1 MMIDPLTLN
10 NWLSQTLLFS
20 GLSESELMLFT
31 RISKI
36 KKISKSEIIFSQGSY
51 ATGFFIVKM
60 GRVKVF
66 KVSANSKEQIVHI
79 FQLGDYF
86 AEVPAL
92 DGQPFPNSAA
102 ALEPTE
108 LVFFPREPFLKV
120 LHQSPTVSVNLL
132 TSLCQHLREL
142 TTLIDSLSFQ
152 DVPQRLATYL
162 LNLSNRDFRQ
172 INSGRETYHLVTL
185 DINKGQLASLL
196 GTIPATLSRAFSKL
210 SQKGLIAVNGSR
222 IKILNRQ
229 GLQEFSQSLID

>member
-1 MMIDPLTLN
+1 MIDPLVLN
-10 NWLSQTLLFS
+10 NWLAKTLLFS
-20 GLSESELMLFT
+20 GLREAEIMPFT
-31 RISKI
+31 QISQI
-36 KKISKSEIIFSQGSY
+36 KKISKSEIIFHQGSQ
-51 ATGFFIVKM
+51 AIGFFIVKM

-66 KVSANSKEQIVHI
+66 KVSVNGKEQIVHI
-79 FQLGDYF
+79 FKVGDYF

-108 LVFFPREPFLKV
+108 LVFFPREAFFKV
-120 LHQSPTVSVNLL
+120 LHQYPTVSVNLL

-142 TTLIDSLSFQ
+142 TYLIDSLSFQ
-152 DVPQRLATYL
+152 DVPQRLAAYL
-162 LNLSNRDFRQ
+162 LNLSNRDFQQ
-172 INSGRETYHLVTL
+172 INSGRGANGLVTL

-210 SQKGLIAVNGSR
+210 SQKGLIAVNGSQ
-222 IKILNRQ
+222 IHILNRQ

>member
-1 MMIDPLTLN
+1 MIDPLLLN

-20 GLSESELMLFT
+20 GLSESEVMPFT
-31 RISKI
+31 QIAKI
-36 KKISKSEIIFSQGSY
+36 QNFAKSEMVFNQGNP
-51 ATGFFIVKM
+51 AIGFFIVKM
-60 GRVKVF
+60 GKVKVF
-66 KVSANSKEQIVHI
+66 KVSANGKEQIVHI

-108 LVFFPREPFLKV
+108 LVFFPRELFLKV

-142 TTLIDSLSFQ
+142 TSLIDSLSFQ
-152 DVPQRLATYL
+152 DVPQRLAAYL
-162 LNLSNRDFRQ
+162 LNLSNRDFQQ
-172 INSGRETYHLVTL
+172 INSGRETDRLVTL
-185 DINKGQLASLL
+185 DINKGELASLL
-196 GTIPATLSRAFSKL
+196 GTIPATLSRAFAKL
-210 SQKGLIAVNGSR
+210 SQKGLIAVNGSQ
-222 IKILNRQ
+222 IQILNHQ